1 MKLKALLFDLDGTLI
16 EFKFRVIELK
26 KELFDKLNDNNV
38 IIEKRFQKESIQNI
52 CEEAQ
57 RIMKNNANKEC
68 DRITSDMKEIIE
80 KYEIEGLNQSAIKK
94 DVFYVF
100 NWLKKKEI
108 KLALVTN
115 NGRKSAEYA
124 VNRFELIDY
133 FDVIITRDEV
143 NKWKP
148 HPEPIQKAI
157 NQLKIESSEGIF
169 IGDSKMDI
177 QSSKSAGVK
186 VVSIPTG
193 IHSKQQLDEE
203 DPDYLIYSLL
213 EIITIVNNINEK
225 K

>member
-80 KYEIEGLNQSAIKK
+80 KYEIEGLKQSAIKK

-124 VNRFELIDY
+124 VNRFELIEY
-133 FDVIITRDEV
+133 FD
-143 NKWKP
+143 
-148 HPEPIQKAI
+148 
-157 NQLKIESSEGIF
+157 
-169 IGDSKMDI
+169 
-177 QSSKSAGVK
+177 
-186 VVSIPTG
+186 
-193 IHSKQQLDEE
+193 
-203 DPDYLIYSLL
+203 
-213 EIITIVNNINEK
+213 
-225 K
+225 

>member
-80 KYEIEGLNQSAIKK
+80 KYEIEGLKQSAIKK

-124 VNRFELIDY
+124 VNRFELIEY

-186 VVSIPTG
+186 VASIPTG

>member
-80 KYEIEGLNQSAIKK
+80 KYEIEGLKQSAIKK

-124 VNRFELIDY
+124 VNRFELIEY

-157 NQLKIESSEGIF
+157 NQLKIEPSEGIF

>member
-1 MKLKALLFDLDGTLI
+1 MKLKAVLFDLDGTLI

-80 KYEIEGLNQSAIKK
+80 KYEIEGLKQSAIKK

-100 NWLKKKEI
+100 NWLKKKKI

-115 NGRKSAEYA
+115 NGRRSAEYA
-124 VNRFELIDY
+124 VNRFELIEY

-157 NQLKIESSEGIF
+157 NQLKIESN
-169 IGDSKMDI
+169 D
-177 QSSKSAGVK
+177 VC
-186 VVSIPTG
+186 
-193 IHSKQQLDEE
+193 
-203 DPDYLIYSLL
+203 
-213 EIITIVNNINEK
+213 
-225 K
+225 

>member
-1 MKLKALLFDLDGTLI
+1 MKLKAVLFDLDGTLI

-80 KYEIEGLNQSAIKK
+80 KYEIEGLKQSAIKK

-100 NWLKKKEI
+100 NWLKKKKI

-115 NGRKSAEYA
+115 NGRRSAEYA
-124 VNRFELIDY
+124 VNRFELIEY

-157 NQLKIESSEGIF
+157 NQLKIESNEGIF

-186 VVSIPTG
+186 VASIPTG

>member
-68 DRITSDMKEIIE
+68 DRITSDMKEFIE
-80 KYEIEGLNQSAIKK
+80 KYEIEGLKQSAIKK

-124 VNRFELIDY
+124 VNRFELIEY

-157 NQLKIESSEGIF
+157 NQLKIEPSEGIF

>member
-80 KYEIEGLNQSAIKK
+80 KYEIEGLKQSAIKK

-124 VNRFELIDY
+124 VNRFELIEY

-157 NQLKIESSEGIF
+157 NQLKIEPSEGIF

-186 VVSIPTG
+186 VASIPTG

>member
-1 MKLKALLFDLDGTLI
+1 
-16 EFKFRVIELK
+16 
-26 KELFDKLNDNNV
+26 
-38 IIEKRFQKESIQNI
+38 
-52 CEEAQ
+52 
-57 RIMKNNANKEC
+57 
-68 DRITSDMKEIIE
+68 
-80 KYEIEGLNQSAIKK
+80 
-94 DVFYVF
+94 
-100 NWLKKKEI
+100 
-108 KLALVTN
+108 
-115 NGRKSAEYA
+115 YA
-124 VNRFELIDY
+124 VNRFELIEY

-157 NQLKIESSEGIF
+157 NQLKIEPSEGIF

>member
-1 MKLKALLFDLDGTLI
+1 MKLKAVLFDLDGTLI

-80 KYEIEGLNQSAIKK
+80 KYEIEGLKQSAIKK

-100 NWLKKKEI
+100 NWLKKKKI

-115 NGRKSAEYA
+115 NGRRSAEYA
-124 VNRFELIDY
+124 VNRFELIEY

-186 VVSIPTG
+186 VASIPTG

>member
-80 KYEIEGLNQSAIKK
+80 KYEIEGLKQSAIKK

-100 NWLKKKEI
+100 NWLKKKKI

-124 VNRFELIDY
+124 VNRFELIEY

-157 NQLKIESSEGIF
+157 NQLKIEPSEGIF

>member
-68 DRITSDMKEIIE
+68 DRITSDMKEFIE
-80 KYEIEGLNQSAIKK
+80 KYEIEGLKQSAIKK

-124 VNRFELIDY
+124 VNRFELIEY

>member
-1 MKLKALLFDLDGTLI
+1 MKLKAVLFDLDGTLI

-57 RIMKNNANKEC
+57 RIMKNNTNKEC

-80 KYEIEGLNQSAIKK
+80 KYEIEGLKQSAIKK

-100 NWLKKKEI
+100 NWLKKKKI

-115 NGRKSAEYA
+115 NGRRSAEYA
-124 VNRFELIDY
+124 VNRFELIEY

-186 VVSIPTG
+186 VASIPTG